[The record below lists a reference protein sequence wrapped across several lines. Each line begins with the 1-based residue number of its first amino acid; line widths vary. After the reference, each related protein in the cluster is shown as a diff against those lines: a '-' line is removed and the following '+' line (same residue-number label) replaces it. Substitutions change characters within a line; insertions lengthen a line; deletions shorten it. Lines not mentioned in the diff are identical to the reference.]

1 MAKLLRLTYVDDVV
15 TSVES
20 EEQAYELYVKSRE
33 LLKQAGFNLRKF
45 ASNSRSLQ
53 SRVDSEESES
63 PPVSDFKEP
72 DESYSDITLGTS
84 QKLLTNEQKVLGMR
98 WNMSE
103 DKLVFSLHDIAELA
117 KKLHSTKRNVVS
129 LIGKFYDPLGFLS
142 PIVVKYKI
150 FMQALCEAKMGW
162 DDVLTGRLL
171 IQWNNLVSSL
181 DNTPQMQIPRSYL
194 DGIQENILSYTLC
207 GYCDASLSA
216 YAAVVYLR
224 SRRSSLYTPSL

>member
-162 DDVLTGRLL
+162 DDVLA
-171 IQWNNLVSSL
+171 NSV
-181 DNTPQMQIPRSYL
+181 
-194 DGIQENILSYTLC
+194 E
-207 GYCDASLSA
+207 
-216 YAAVVYLR
+216 
-224 SRRSSLYTPSL
+224 